1 MTSKYGDFT
10 SEQMQ
15 EYKKKLHDKLF
26 WLLLYKDP
34 NTAND
39 FKDVDFDRYFETL
52 MKELNG
58 LGDLLLHPVGLIEML
73 SILEAARIESKETQF
88 NYKTYRKFVLDA
100 HNLLDRMDWEVTTDG
115 LQQLS

>member
-1 MTSKYGDFT
+1 MISKYGDF
-10 SEQMQ
+10 SLEQIQ

-34 NTAND
+34 STCEE
-39 FKDVDFDRYFETL
+39 FQHIDFDRYFTNL

-58 LGDLLLHPVGLIEML
+58 LGDLLLHPRGLVEML
-73 SILEAARIESKETQF
+73 TVLEAAYLESKETQF

-100 HNLLDRMDWEVTTDG
+100 HTLLDRMDWEGVTVDAHI
-115 LQQLS
+115 